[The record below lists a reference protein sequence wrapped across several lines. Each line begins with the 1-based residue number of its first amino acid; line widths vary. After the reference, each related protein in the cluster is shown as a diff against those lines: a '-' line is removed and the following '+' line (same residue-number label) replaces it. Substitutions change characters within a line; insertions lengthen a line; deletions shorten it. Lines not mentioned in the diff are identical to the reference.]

1 MQIEN
6 NVDLKE
12 YNTLQI
18 PVTAK
23 YFVKIEKELDIF
35 ELMRT
40 DLWKN
45 EKHLMENLLLFEH
58 HDWVLNEIS
67 IQQMVKNYQSIIV
80 YDMP

>member
-6 NVDLKE
+6 NVDLKQ

-45 EKHLMENLLLFEH
+45 EKHCILNGGSNILFMNDYERRTS
-58 HDWVLNEIS
+58 LE
-67 IQQMVKNYQSIIV
+67 
-80 YDMP
+80 